1 MDAAGSGWLGG
12 AGLLDELLEPDDAG
26 TLGQGRVYFV
36 RKIGH
41 LVEHAHWSARH
52 SSCGALRPS
61 PPRGPRFAT
70 AKHIAPGIQELQSAD
85 RLADM
90 PLELSPT
97 GSRHD
102 TSTKATSAGPSG
114 FSSTS

>member
-12 AGLLDELLEPDDAG
+12 AGLLDELLERSAG

-36 RKIGH
+36 RKMATWSSTRNVVCKTFELRSTSAVSAARAAVCNGK
-41 LVEHAHWSARH
+41 AHSRQE
-52 SSCGALRPS
+52 
-61 PPRGPRFAT
+61 
-70 AKHIAPGIQELQSAD
+70 QELQSAD

-90 PLELSPT
+90 P
-97 GSRHD
+97 RHVAHGIPPRHLYEA
-102 TSTKATSAGPSG
+102 SSAGPSG